1 MTDPDLS
8 QRLADVRGGIA
19 DAARLAGR
27 SVDDITTVVVTKF
40 QPIELV
46 RELLELGVRDF
57 GESRHQEAQAKA
69 TDLAGSGIRWHFVGQ
84 VQGKKARQIRSYASV
99 IHSVDRASLVTGLAS
114 SALDGS
120 VPDGS
125 VPDNSV
131 PDGSVPEISALD
143 CFVQVNL
150 TEDPARGGVSIP
162 DLAPL
167 VERVLAAPGLRL
179 LGLMAVAPLGADP
192 KRSFALVSELGS
204 QMRAIAPD
212 AHYLSMGMS
221 QDYAAAIAEGA
232 THLRIGTAITGN
244 RPAAVNLKT
253 S

>member
-8 QRLADVRGGIA
+8 QRLANVRGGIA

-40 QPIELV
+40 HPASLV
-46 RELLELGVRDF
+46 RQLHELGVSDF

-69 TDLAGSGIRWHFVGQ
+69 AELAGTGIRWHFVGQ
-84 VQGKKARQIRSYASV
+84 VQGKKARQVRAYSSV
-99 IHSVDRASLVTGLAS
+99 IHSVDRESLVTGLATPV
-114 SALDGS
+114 AELGEA
-120 VPDGS
+120 
-125 VPDNSV
+125 
-131 PDGSVPEISALD
+131 GSVPENVVD

-167 VERVLAAPGLRL
+167 VERVLSAPGLRL

-192 KRSFALVSELGS
+192 KRSFALVSELGA
-204 QMRAIAPD
+204 QMRGIAPD
-212 AHYLSMGMS
+212 ARYLSMGMS